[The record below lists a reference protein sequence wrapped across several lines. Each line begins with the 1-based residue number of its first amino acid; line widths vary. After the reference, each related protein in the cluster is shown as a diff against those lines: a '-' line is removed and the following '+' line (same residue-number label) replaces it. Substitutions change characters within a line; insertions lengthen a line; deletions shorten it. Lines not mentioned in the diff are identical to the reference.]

1 MAGPSSWTSDA
12 FLNLLFRGV
21 AFPSL
26 PSDLWL
32 SAHTDD
38 PGDTGANEVTA
49 SGYQRIA
56 IARSTTAWS
65 APGDGTGGV
74 REITSASNLTFPNPT
89 ANWGTITHLGVW
101 DASSGG
107 QFLWSFQL
115 PSPVSITAGGNPLQ
129 VTAGQLR
136 AQHTRG

>member
-1 MAGPSSWTSDA
+1 MAGPTSFVSDA
-12 FLNLLFRGV
+12 ILNLLFRGV

-49 SGYQRIA
+49 SDYQRIA
-56 IARSTTAWS
+56 VARSTTAWN
-65 APGDGTGGV
+65 APSPGAGGV
-74 REITSASNLTFPNPT
+74 REVTTANNLTFPPPT
-89 ANWGTITHLGVW
+89 SNWGTITHLGLW

-107 QFLWSFQL
+107 QFLWAFQL

-129 VTAGQLR
+129 VTAGMLR